1 MDLPLYIVELI
12 EWNNLEHEK
21 IRSRIYSGDEVESRK
36 AARDLMRQTVNYSN
50 YIECLGYRL
59 VRLVDSF
66 SHGCAIDEDII
77 PYDEWKTEM
86 YKNIPEHIRKTY
98 ENTRCYK
105 RV

>member
-21 IRSRIYSGDEVESRK
+21 IRSRIYSGDEVESRR
-36 AARDLMRQTVNYSN
+36 AARDLVRQMVNYSN
-50 YIECLGYRL
+50 YMECLGYRL
-59 VRLVDSF
+59 LESF
-66 SHGCAIDEDII
+66 SQGHGVDEDII
-77 PYDEWKTEM
+77 PYDDWKTEM